1 MRMINNQN
9 TITKLSKISEN
20 NSKLTNEILTK
31 DDIKSVEK

>member
-20 NSKLTNEILTK
+20 YSKLTNEILTK